1 MEVNLHKILIID
13 DDKFV
18 NLTLSKLLRKA
29 GYETKS
35 TFNGKS
41 GINETQHFQPEL
53 VLLDFKLPDL
63 NGFQIL
69 KKIKKINSSIIV
81 IMITS
86 FGEIRR
92 AVKSIK
98 LGAYDFFTKP
108 FDNKEILE
116 VVKKALSSTN
126 KENETQINIKK
137 MMGESKPLQN
147 VLKNIERVA
156 DKDITVFLE
165 GETGTGKELFARM
178 IHQKSNRKDKPFITV
193 DCGAI
198 PETLFE
204 SELFG
209 HRKGAFTGS
218 LNDKKGKFELA
229 NKGTLFLDEINSLP
243 MSMQPKFL
251 RVLQEGEIQRL
262 GDERSIDVNVRII
275 AASNSNI
282 YDDVKKSQF
291 REDLFY
297 RIHEFKIDLPTLHQR
312 KDDIPVIANYF
323 LQELAEIYQK
333 SVSGFTNQAMSLL
346 LNYQFPGNVRELK
359 NIIKSAILLTDSD
372 KIEPEHLILK
382 NIRNKD
388 LEKEDDSEDLLL
400 EKFTDKAEI
409 EIIKKALEKAKYNK
423 SEAAEL
429 LGISRSQFYKKLE
442 KFGL

>member
-409 EIIKKALEKAKYNK
+409 KIIKKALEKAKYNK